1 VTVSQTLARS
11 GGVQRGERPTSA
23 FRRPWFLARWDGVS
37 VLTVYL
43 VLLLGI
49 PSVMV
54 MAPLG
59 SAGSPSTVVAVGL
72 FLLWLWFQVHRA
84 SAQLWAGQHVRRA
97 ALVWLLVMVA
107 VYAHAMSGPVSFDEI
122 SPGDF
127 GMLKL
132 VGFCGVLLVTTDGVR
147 DLPRLRVFASRLVVA
162 VGLVA
167 VLGLVQFLSREL
179 IIDRLHVPGLTSVP
193 PAGLIERNGLPRPNG
208 TSTHPIEYGVV
219 LSMGFPLAVVHAIWS
234 PTHRW
239 LYRGILAVIAMDIF
253 LSSSRSAL
261 VCAAISLV
269 VLALSWRAALRVK
282 TLLATVVASLVV
294 YVVVPGSLGAT
305 TRLFTGAGEDPS
317 IASRTGS
324 YDLAAVFFSHSPWLG
339 RGFGTF
345 LPKYWIFDNA
355 YLGLLVEGGVLGL
368 GGLVV
373 LVVVAAGA
381 AYAASRSLSAQ
392 LDRQLAQGVLAAVL
406 SGAAGLAFFDSFGF
420 PQSAGCFFLLLGL
433 AGALR
438 RLGRGSATVVGTAS

>member
-1 VTVSQTLARS
+1 MSQTLARTPGAS
-11 GGVQRGERPTSA
+11 AVPT
-23 FRRPWFLARWDGVS
+23 RTRPWFLARWDGVS

-43 VLLLGI
+43 VLLVGV

-54 MAPLG
+54 MSPLG
-59 SAGSPSTVVAVGL
+59 SAGSPSTVVAIGL
-72 FLLWLWFQVHRA
+72 FLLWLWFQVHRRRRG
-84 SAQLWAGQHVRRA
+84 WTGQHVRRA
-97 ALVWLLVMVA
+97 ALVWLVVMVA
-107 VYAHAMSGPVSFDEI
+107 VYAHAMSGPLAGDEI

-132 VGFCGVLLVTTDGVR
+132 VGFCGVLLVTTDGIR
-147 DLPRLRVFASRLVVA
+147 DLARLRVFTSRLVVA
-162 VGLVA
+162 VSLVA
-167 VLGLVQFLSREL
+167 LLGLVQFLTREL
-179 IIDRLHVPGLTSVP
+179 LIDRLHIPGLTSVP
-193 PAGLIERNGLPRPNG
+193 PTGLIERNGLPRPNG

-219 LSMGFPLAVVHAIWS
+219 LSMGFPLAVVHALWS

-239 LYRGILAVIAMDIF
+239 LYRAALAVIAMDVF

-261 VCAAISLV
+261 VCAAISLL
-269 VLALSWRAALRVK
+269 VLAASWPAALRLKALVAAAAGS
-282 TLLATVVASLVV
+282 LAV

-305 TRLFTGAGEDPS
+305 TRLFTGAGDDPS

-324 YDLAAVFFSHSPWLG
+324 YDLAGAFFSHSPWLG

-355 YLGLLVEGGVLGL
+355 YLGLLVEGGLLGL
-368 GGLVV
+368 GGLVA
-373 LVVVAAGA
+373 LVVVAAWA
-381 AYAASRSLSAQ
+381 ARTAARTQ
-392 LDRQLAQGVLAAVL
+392 LRRADRQLAQGVLAAIL

-438 RLGRGSATVVGTAS
+438 RLSPAPAVADGSAGA